1 MSRKNHRRTRRHRPL
16 RRSPPGAM
24 PGLLKVDPASPLPE
38 ICVVAYGENAFVERK
53 GTDLAFIQEC
63 LRTYAVTWVNV
74 DGLGDAKVL
83 QEIGSLFG
91 LHPLAMEDVI
101 NLHQRSKVETYGDH
115 QFIVTQMVDYK
126 EMIEA
131 EQLGLFLG
139 KKFVVTFQ
147 EFPGPDCFEPVRER
161 LRKNVGIVRGRGPD
175 YLTYSLIDA
184 VIDHYFPVLEVYGE
198 KLDELEQQIINTPNP
213 AQMPVI
219 HEIKRELLFLRRMV
233 WPQREAINVLV
244 RDPLPGIQDE
254 TRVYLRDCQDHVMRI
269 IDLLETYREVGSD
282 LMDLYLSSMSNRT
295 NEIMRVLTVISTVFL
310 PLTFIVGVYGM
321 NFDTSSPWN
330 MPELKWKYGYVA
342 T

>member
-74 DGLGDAKVL
+74 DGLGDARVL

-131 EQLGLFLG
+131 EQRGLCCG
-139 KKFVVTFQ
+139 KKFVGAVK
-147 EFPGPDCFEPVRER
+147 EFPGRDCFEPVRER
-161 LRKNVGIVRGRGPD
+161 LRKNVRIVRGRGPD

-184 VIDHYFPVLEVYGE
+184 VIDHYFPVLEV
-198 KLDELEQQIINTPNP
+198 
-213 AQMPVI
+213 
-219 HEIKRELLFLRRMV
+219 
-233 WPQREAINVLV
+233 
-244 RDPLPGIQDE
+244 
-254 TRVYLRDCQDHVMRI
+254 
-269 IDLLETYREVGSD
+269 
-282 LMDLYLSSMSNRT
+282 
-295 NEIMRVLTVISTVFL
+295 
-310 PLTFIVGVYGM
+310 
-321 NFDTSSPWN
+321 
-330 MPELKWKYGYVA
+330 
-342 T
+342 